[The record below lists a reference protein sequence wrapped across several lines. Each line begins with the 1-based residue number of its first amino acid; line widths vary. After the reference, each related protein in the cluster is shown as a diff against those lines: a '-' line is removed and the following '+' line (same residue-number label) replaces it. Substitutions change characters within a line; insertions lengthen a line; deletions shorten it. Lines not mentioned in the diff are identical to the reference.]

1 MLIVNHNDVA
11 KLLPMRECIDVM
23 RDALKQLAKGN
34 VILPLR
40 QVVRLPERKGLLG
53 LMPAYMGAPP
63 SAGIKVLTIFPEN
76 HGTKFDAHQGA
87 VLLFE
92 VEHGCLAAVMDATA
106 ITAIRTAAVSAVAT
120 ALLARRDASVL
131 AILGSGGQARTHF
144 EAMRSVRQLS
154 GVRVWS
160 RSAERREAFAKSE
173 SGKDDV
179 PVEVAASAEAAVRG
193 ADIICTVTSSHD
205 VVLRGDWIAAGA
217 HINAV
222 GAGLPT
228 ARELDS
234 LAVAK
239 SRLFVDRRESAF
251 AESGDFLLARSE
263 GAIADDHIV
272 AEIGEVLVGKADGR
286 RAENEVTLFKSL
298 GLAVEDLAAAEHIYR
313 KARRLGAG
321 ATVDFGGT
329 RHAIP

>member
-23 RDALKQLAKGN
+23 RDALKQMAKGN

-53 LMPAYMGAPP
+53 LMPAYMGTPP

-160 RSAERREAFAKSE
+160 RSAERREAFAESE

-205 VVLRGDWIAAGA
+205 VVLRGDWIAAGPTSTRL
-217 HINAV
+217 
-222 GAGLPT
+222 GRGSPLRGSWTRSPLPSH
-228 ARELDS
+228 ACSSIGGNRPS
-234 LAVAK
+234 P
-239 SRLFVDRRESAF
+239 SRATS
-251 AESGDFLLARSE
+251 S
-263 GAIADDHIV
+263 
-272 AEIGEVLVGKADGR
+272 
-286 RAENEVTLFKSL
+286 SL
-298 GLAVEDLAAAEHIYR
+298 GPRAPLRTTTSSPRSARYSLERRSDGGR
-313 KARRLGAG
+313 K
-321 ATVDFGGT
+321 T
-329 RHAIP
+329 R